1 MKKIIKLTESDLTRI
16 IKRVINEVESKEL
29 YYIIARP
36 SHLEGKGMFVV
47 TEFGYSMIPTSK
59 EFRRRM
65 ETDDQPKSYET
76 KGEALSDLKK
86 VKRITKDRWDIEWNI
101 EKF

>member
-47 TEFGYSMIPTSK
+47 TEFGYSMIPNSK

>member
-16 IKRVINEVESKEL
+16 IERVINEGEEQ

-36 SHLEGKGMFVV
+36 SHLEGGGMFVV
-47 TEFGYSMIPTSK
+47 TENGYSMIPTSK

-65 ETDDQPKSYET
+65 ETDDQPKSYKT
-76 KGEALSDLKK
+76 KGEALSDLKN
-86 VKRITKDRWDIEWNI
+86 VKRITKDRWDIEWRI
-101 EKF
+101 ERF

>member
-16 IKRVINEVESKEL
+16 VNRVINEGEEL

-36 SHLEGKGMFVV
+36 SHLEGKGIFVV
-47 TEFGYSMIPTSK
+47 TEDGYSMIPTSK

-65 ETDDQPKSYET
+65 ETDDQPKSYKT
-76 KGEALSDLKK
+76 KGEALSDIKN
-86 VKRITKDRWDIEWNI
+86 VKRITKDRWDIEWRI
-101 EKF
+101 ERF

>member
-36 SHLEGKGMFVV
+36 SHLERKGIFVV
-47 TEFGYSMIPTSK
+47 TEDGYSMIPTSK

-65 ETDDQPKSYET
+65 ETDDQPKSYKT
-76 KGEALSDLKK
+76 KGGALSDLKN
-86 VKRITKDRWDIEWNI
+86 VKRITKDRWDIEWRI
-101 EKF
+101 ERF